1 MVNQMILAAD
11 AMSLS
16 DKLSTAGRNTLIC
29 VAIVFLVLI
38 FMSLVISLFKFI
50 NKAESAVA
58 KKKAAKTKDKD
69 ESVAIESVNNAVAQ
83 IESREESELEL
94 VAVIAAAIAAHTG
107 QSTDDFVVRSIR
119 KINR

>member
-16 DKLSTAGRNTLIC
+16 DRLSTAGRNTLIC

-38 FMSLVISLFKFI
+38 FMSLVISLFKLI

-58 KKKAAKTKDKD
+58 KKKVAKTKDKD

-107 QSTDDFVVRSIR
+107 QNTDDFVVRSIR